1 MLLLFVR
8 KEFKLFLRIL
18 PFYNYVFKIKKYKN
32 IEFKKQKNEIKVKNN
47 KIRKTYD
54 NWYILIFNEIYNI

>member
-32 IEFKKQKNEIKVKNN
+32 IKFKKQKNEIKVK
-47 KIRKTYD
+47 K
-54 NWYILIFNEIYNI
+54 

>member
-18 PFYNYVFKIKKYKN
+18 RFYKYVFKIKKYKN
-32 IEFKKQKNEIKVKNN
+32 IEFKKQKNEIKVK
-47 KIRKTYD
+47 K
-54 NWYILIFNEIYNI
+54 

>member
-18 PFYNYVFKIKKYKN
+18 PFYKYVFKIKKYKN

>member
-18 PFYNYVFKIKKYKN
+18 PFYKYVFKIKKYKN
-32 IEFKKQKNEIKVKNN
+32 IKFKKQKNEIKVK
-47 KIRKTYD
+47 K
-54 NWYILIFNEIYNI
+54 

>member
-18 PFYNYVFKIKKYKN
+18 PFYKYIFKIKKYKN
-32 IEFKKQKNEIKVKNN
+32 IEFKKQKNEIKVK
-47 KIRKTYD
+47 K
-54 NWYILIFNEIYNI
+54 